1 MFGGFTAL
9 EYEMNRSDG
18 KKARVTRSNAADRED
33 LRWKGQA
40 MTTLTRYEKKW
51 NPFKEMEELSNR
63 LTSLISRNFG
73 GMSVR
78 GDHDE
83 ETLTQSEWAP
93 LVDITEDEKE
103 YVIKAELPEVT
114 KDDLRVTVE
123 NGVLNLSGSRK
134 FEKEEKGRRYHRVER
149 AYGSFMR
156 SFSLPDDA
164 DPAKIRAE
172 FKDGVL
178 NVHVAKSENA
188 RPKLIDIKVS

>member
-1 MFGGFTAL
+1 MSAL
-9 EYEMNRSDG
+9 R
-18 KKARVTRSNAADRED
+18 
-33 LRWKGQA
+33 
-40 MTTLTRYEKKW
+40 RYEKNW
-51 NPFKEMEELSNR
+51 NPFREMEELSDR

-73 GMSVR
+73 RRSVR
-78 GDHDE
+78 GDHEE

-114 KDDLRVTVE
+114 KENIRVIVE

-149 AYGSFMR
+149 AYGSFTR
-156 SFSLPDDA
+156 SFSLPEDA
-164 DPAKIRAE
+164 DPAKIRAD
-172 FKDGVL
+172 FKEGVL

-188 RPKLIDIKVS
+188 RPKMIDIKVS